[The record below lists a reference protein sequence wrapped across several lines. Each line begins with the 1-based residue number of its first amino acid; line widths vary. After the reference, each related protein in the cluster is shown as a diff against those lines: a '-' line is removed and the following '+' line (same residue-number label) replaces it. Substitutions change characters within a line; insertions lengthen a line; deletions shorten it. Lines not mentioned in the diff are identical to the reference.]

1 MTIPTLKIKANKM
14 GASLNDLYGIFF
26 EDLNHAADGGLYAE
40 MVQNRSFEFEAVDH
54 EGYTP
59 TYAWQFSD
67 SAIFTVRTDVP
78 LNENNQHYLSIHT
91 HSKATLTNRGFNK
104 GMSFRAGSQYHL
116 TFFAKKMSRS
126 SAKVEIVLS
135 DDRDKAVSNLA
146 VVQVN
151 ATDWTKY
158 TAVLTATQT
167 TSTGRLKLCFEENSQ
182 MALDM
187 VSLFPEET
195 FMHRKNGVRNDLG
208 QALKELQP
216 KFMRFPG
223 GCLVHDGTLNAE
235 DRESMYR
242 WKKSI
247 GPIEERP
254 VRRNKWGYNQTLGL
268 GFYEYFQL
276 AEDIGAKPLPV
287 LPGGYDPH
295 HKRAVPIDQL
305 GEWIDDALDLIEF
318 ANGDETTKW
327 GKIRANLG
335 HPAPFNLEYL
345 AIGNEE
351 VGQPFFDRYPY
362 FHKAIK
368 TKYPEIELINTSGPF
383 ASGSEFDR
391 GWQSAKE
398 NHSDLVDEHYYMA
411 PEWFLANHH
420 RYDAYDPQGPKVFLG
435 EYASKANKWYNA
447 VVEASYMIGCERN
460 AASVG
465 LACYAPLLAN
475 VDYVNWQPDL
485 IFFDQQTVTPSVN
498 YYVQQL
504 FMKYQG
510 TQNVDYQVDQLPKA
524 MIIDDQP
531 IIGEFGI
538 EGDLAD
544 VQFDHVVLEANGKM
558 KTVASGHVSDRN
570 RIKLG
575 QVSDSDYTISFNITK
590 TGGRADK
597 GVHFYFGQSNIQ
609 NYFLWVL
616 GGWENQDSIIKQRKA
631 GDESDWSQYQWHIEL
646 NHQYHCRLHVA
657 NRHITVWIDD
667 VKYNDILIKET
678 KVEPIYINVTY
689 DEGSNQYYL
698 KVVNVTDVP
707 QTLAIDTRY
716 FGRGVLHRL
725 SGQPDV
731 MNRLGE
737 TNQLTV
743 ENIHFEGTRI
753 TIPAYSVN
761 VLVSDAEK

>member
-1 MTIPTLKIKANKM
+1 MRFIA
-14 GASLNDLYGIFF
+14 G
-26 EDLNHAADGGLYAE
+26 
-40 MVQNRSFEFEAVDH
+40 
-54 EGYTP
+54 
-59 TYAWQFSD
+59 
-67 SAIFTVRTDVP
+67 
-78 LNENNQHYLSIHT
+78 NQY
-91 HSKATLTNRGFNK
+91 N
-104 GMSFRAGSQYHL
+104 L
-116 TFFAKKMSRS
+116 TFFAQKINHGSGKIQ
-126 SAKVEIVLS
+126 IVLS
-135 DDRDKAVSNLA
+135 DDQENTLSNFAVIQVTA
-146 VVQVN
+146 VGWN
-151 ATDWTKY
+151 KY
-158 TAVLTATQT
+158 RAVLTATQT
-167 TSTGRLKLCFEENSQ
+167 TLTGRLSLYFEENSQ
-182 MALDM
+182 IALDM

-208 QALKELQP
+208 QVLKALHP
-216 KFMRFPG
+216 KFIRFPG

-242 WKKSI
+242 WKNSI
-247 GPIEERP
+247 VPIEERP

-318 ANGDETTKW
+318 ANGDEKTKW
-327 GKIRANLG
+327 GKFRTDLG
-335 HPAPFNLEYL
+335 HPAPFHLEYL

-368 TKYPEIELINTSGPF
+368 AKYPEIKLINTSGPF
-383 ASGSEFDR
+383 SAGSEFDR
-391 GWQSAKE
+391 GWRSAKE
-398 NHSDLVDEHYYMA
+398 NHSDLIDEHYYMA

-420 RYDAYDPQGPKVFLG
+420 RYDNYDPKGPKVFLG
-435 EYASKANKWYNA
+435 EYASEANKWYNA
-447 VVEASYMIGCERN
+447 VVEASYMLGLERN
-460 AASVG
+460 AAKVG

-475 VDYVNWQPDL
+475 SDYINWQPDL
-485 IFFDQQTVTPSVN
+485 IFFNQHTVTPSVN

-510 TQNVDYQVDQLPKA
+510 TQNVGYQIDQLPRA
-524 MIIDDQP
+524 RIIDDRP

-544 VQFDHVVLEANGKM
+544 VRFDDVTFEANGE
-558 KTVASGHVSDRN
+558 TRTAVSGQISDRN

-575 QVSDSDYTISFNITK
+575 HVQDADYTISFTITK
-590 TGGRADK
+590 TGGRMDK
-597 GVHFYFGQSNIQ
+597 GVHFYFGQSNIK
-609 NYFLWVL
+609 NHFVWIL
-616 GGWENQDSIIKQRKA
+616 GGWENQDSIIMQRKA
-631 GDESDWSQYQWHIEL
+631 GDESVWCQCQWHIEM
-646 NHQYHCRLHVA
+646 NRQYHCRIRVA
-657 NRHITVWIDD
+657 HRRVTAWIDD

-678 KVEPIYINVTY
+678 KVAPIYSNVTY
-689 DEGSNQYYL
+689 DAATNQYYL

-707 QTLAIDTRY
+707 QALALDPRY
-716 FGRGVLHRL
+716 FAQGILHRL
-725 SGQPDV
+725 SGQPNV

-737 TNQLTV
+737 VNQLTV
-743 ENIHFEGTRI
+743 EDIHFEDPTL

-761 VLVSDAEK
+761 VLVSGANK